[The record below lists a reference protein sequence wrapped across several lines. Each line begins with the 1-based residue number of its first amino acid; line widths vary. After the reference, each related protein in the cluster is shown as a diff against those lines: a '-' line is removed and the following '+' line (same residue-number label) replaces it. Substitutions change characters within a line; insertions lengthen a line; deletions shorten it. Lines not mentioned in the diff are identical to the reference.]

1 MRGPNKEIE
10 NEIIQARIE
19 AYVVAKEQS
28 ADNEIQAE
36 SMPIEFINEFMA
48 KDVELKIKDQNDQDQ
63 NA

>member
-19 AYVVAKEQS
+19 AYVQAKEQS
-28 ADNEIQAE
+28 ANIEIQAE
-36 SMPIEFINEFMA
+36 NMPIEFMNEFMA
-48 KDVELKIKDQNDQDQ
+48 KDVVIKIKDQNNQDQ